1 MKHKIEVFSAGCKTC
16 KDTIATVKKLAGSEH
31 EVIVHDMQ
39 NGEIAI
45 RAAQHGV
52 RSVPAVVINGKLA
65 GCCEGRGVEENV
77 LREALR

>member
-45 RAAQHGV
+45 RAAQHA
-52 RSVPAVVINGKLA
+52 AVVINGKLG